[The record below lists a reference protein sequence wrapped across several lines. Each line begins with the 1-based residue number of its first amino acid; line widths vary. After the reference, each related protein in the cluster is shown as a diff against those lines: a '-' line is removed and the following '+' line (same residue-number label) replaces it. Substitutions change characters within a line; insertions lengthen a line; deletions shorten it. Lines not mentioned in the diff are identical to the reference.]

1 MSNATD
7 RRIDSLRP
15 GRKIDLSAG
24 NGARVIAERSSD
36 GKTGRIVR
44 VSRDGFVVLS
54 SWKW

>member
-15 GRKIDLSAG
+15 GRKVELSAS
-24 NGARVIAERSSD
+24 NGYRVIAERSHD
-36 GKTGRIVR
+36 GKVGRVVR
-44 VSRDGFVVLS
+44 TSAAGFVVLS

>member
-15 GRKIDLSAG
+15 GRKVELSAN
-24 NGARVIAERSSD
+24 NGYRVIAERSRD
-36 GKTGRIVR
+36 GKVGRIVR
-44 VSRDGFVVLS
+44 TSAAGFVVLS